1 MLRCSDDLRR
11 CSWPVQEHYESL
23 RLWRVDFPITWA
35 FTDSTTSLQ
44 AIEGQNIDL
53 RVPFD
58 DFKRIFEHAS

>member
-11 CSWPVQEHYESL
+11 CSWPVQGHYESL

-35 FTDSTTSLQ
+35 FTDGTTSLQ

>member
-1 MLRCSDDLRR
+1 MLVAPMISSDARG
-11 CSWPVQEHYESL
+11 VQEHYESL

-35 FTDSTTSLQ
+35 FTDGETSLQ